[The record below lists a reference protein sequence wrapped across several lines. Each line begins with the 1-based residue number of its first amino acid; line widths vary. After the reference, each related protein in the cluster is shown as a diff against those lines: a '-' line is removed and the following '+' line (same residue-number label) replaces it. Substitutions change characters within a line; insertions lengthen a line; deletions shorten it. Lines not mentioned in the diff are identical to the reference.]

1 MSKVN
6 SFAAAHNGLEE
17 LLIEGGRSVDLA
29 GGRMQGWNG
38 GGGGWMGRVERRP
51 MRWRCLYELYAI

>member
-17 LLIEGGRSVDLA
+17 LLIEGSRTVDLA
-29 GGRMQGWNG
+29 GGRMQVRNG
-38 GGGGWMGRVERRP
+38 GGGGWMGRVER
-51 MRWRCLYELYAI
+51 